1 MAQPQPVNERKTM
14 DIFQTHISVYN
25 GVTDNTGTRI
35 PLGTF
40 LFCKEYKDDILRL
53 RAVFDKETRNALKRS
68 LPQATI
74 SGVFSPT
81 RAKYNLS
88 QHSGLICVDIDAKDN
103 PDILDWE
110 TLKQDLSVLPQIA
123 YCALSVSGKGLFLV
137 IPLRYPEK
145 HLQQFR
151 QLQIDFRKMG
161 IMIDSACSDITRLR
175 CLSYDEHP
183 IINEN
188 ATLYEGV
195 YVEKPKH
202 KSFPTCFIYEG
213 ENTSAEVAVYCR
225 KIQQCGI
232 DITASY
238 DDWLKVGCALA
249 TLGESGRSLFHI
261 CSRQN
266 AKYNAAKTDKM
277 FTDLLRRNYQQVNIG
292 TFFWT
297 CKQYGITTKE

>member
-1 MAQPQPVNERKTM
+1 M

-25 GVTDNTGTRI
+25 GVTDNTGTRM

-53 RAVFDKETRNALKRS
+53 RAVFDKEKRNALKRS

-213 ENTSAEVAVYCR
+213 ENTSAEVAVCCR

-292 TFFWT
+292 TFFWM

>member
-14 DIFQTHISVYN
+14 DIFQTHISVYD
-25 GVTDNTGTRI
+25 GVTDNTGTI
-35 PLGTF
+35 MPLGTF

-53 RAVFDKETRNALKRS
+53 RAVFDKEKRNALKRS

-81 RAKYNLS
+81 RAKNNLS

-145 HLQQFR
+145 HLKQFR

-213 ENTSAEVAVYCR
+213 ENTSVEVAVCCR

-292 TFFWT
+292 TFFWM

>member
-1 MAQPQPVNERKTM
+1 M

-25 GVTDNTGTRI
+25 GVTDNTGTRM

-53 RAVFDKETRNALKRS
+53 RAVFDKEKRNALKRS

-81 RAKYNLS
+81 RAKNNLS

-213 ENTSAEVAVYCR
+213 ENTSAEVAVCCR

-292 TFFWT
+292 TFFWM
-297 CKQYGITTKE
+297 CKPHGITTKE

>member
-25 GVTDNTGTRI
+25 GVTDNTGIRI

-53 RAVFDKETRNALKRS
+53 RAVFDKEKRNALKRS

-81 RAKYNLS
+81 RAKNNLS

-213 ENTSAEVAVYCR
+213 ENTSAEVAVCCR

-249 TLGESGRSLFHI
+249 TLGENGRSLFHI
-261 CSRQN
+261 CSQQN

-292 TFFWT
+292 TFFWM

>member
-1 MAQPQPVNERKTM
+1 M

-25 GVTDNTGTRI
+25 GVTDNTGTRM

-53 RAVFDKETRNALKRS
+53 RAVFDKEKRNALKRS

-81 RAKYNLS
+81 RAKNNLS

-292 TFFWT
+292 TFFWM

>member
-1 MAQPQPVNERKTM
+1 MTQPQPVNQRKTM

-25 GVTDNTGTRI
+25 GVTDNAGI
-35 PLGTF
+35 IMPLGTF
-40 LFCKEYKDDILRL
+40 LFSKEYKDDILRL
-53 RAVFDKETRNALKRS
+53 RTVFDKDERNALKRS

-81 RAKYNLS
+81 RAKNNLS

-213 ENTSAEVAVYCR
+213 ENTSAEVAVCCR

-292 TFFWT
+292 TFFWM

>member
-1 MAQPQPVNERKTM
+1 MW
-14 DIFQTHISVYN
+14 
-25 GVTDNTGTRI
+25 
-35 PLGTF
+35 
-40 LFCKEYKDDILRL
+40 
-53 RAVFDKETRNALKRS
+53 
-68 LPQATI
+68 
-74 SGVFSPT
+74 
-81 RAKYNLS
+81 
-88 QHSGLICVDIDAKDN
+88 IDAKDN

-110 TLKQDLSVLPQIA
+110 TLKQELSVLPQIV

-195 YVEKPKH
+195 YVEKPKLQ
-202 KSFPTCFIYEG
+202 SLPTCFIYED
-213 ENTSAEVAVYCR
+213 ENTSAEVAVCCR

-249 TLGESGRSLFHI
+249 TLDESGRSLFHI

-266 AKYNAAKTDKM
+266 AKYNIAKTDKM
-277 FTDLLRRNYQQVNIG
+277 FIDLLRRNYQQVNIG
-292 TFFWT
+292 TFFWM

>member
-1 MAQPQPVNERKTM
+1 MAQPQPVIERKTM

-25 GVTDNTGTRI
+25 GVTDNTGTRM

-137 IPLRYPEK
+137 IPLRYHEK

-292 TFFWT
+292 TFFWM

>member
-14 DIFQTHISVYN
+14 DIFQTHISVYD
-25 GVTDNTGTRI
+25 GVTDNTGTI
-35 PLGTF
+35 MPLGTF

-53 RAVFDKETRNALKRS
+53 RAVFDKEKRNALKRS

-81 RAKYNLS
+81 RAKNNLS

-110 TLKQDLSVLPQIA
+110 TLKHDLSVLPQIA

-145 HLQQFR
+145 HLKQFR

-202 KSFPTCFIYEG
+202 KSLPTCFIYEG
-213 ENTSAEVAVYCR
+213 ENTSAEVAVCCR

-238 DDWLKVGCALA
+238 DDWLKVGCALT
-249 TLGESGRSLFHI
+249 TLGDNGRSLFHI
-261 CSRQN
+261 CSQQN

-292 TFFWT
+292 TFFWM

>member
-1 MAQPQPVNERKTM
+1 M

-53 RAVFDKETRNALKRS
+53 RAVFDKEKRNALKRS

-81 RAKYNLS
+81 RAKNNLS

-145 HLQQFR
+145 HLKQFR

-213 ENTSAEVAVYCR
+213 ENTSAEVAVCCR

-249 TLGESGRSLFHI
+249 TLGERGRSLFHI

-292 TFFWT
+292 TFFWM

>member
-1 MAQPQPVNERKTM
+1 M

-25 GVTDNTGTRI
+25 GVTDNTGTRM

-53 RAVFDKETRNALKRS
+53 RAVFDKEKRNALKRS

-81 RAKYNLS
+81 RAKNNLS

-213 ENTSAEVAVYCR
+213 ENTSAEVAVCCR

-249 TLGESGRSLFHI
+249 TLGENGRSLFHI
-261 CSRQN
+261 CSQQN

-292 TFFWT
+292 TFFWM

>member
-25 GVTDNTGTRI
+25 GVTDNTGTRM

-53 RAVFDKETRNALKRS
+53 RVVFDKETRNALKRS

-292 TFFWT
+292 TFFWM

>member
-1 MAQPQPVNERKTM
+1 M

-25 GVTDNTGTRI
+25 GVTDNTGTRM

-81 RAKYNLS
+81 RAKNNLS

-161 IMIDSACSDITRLR
+161 IMIDSACCDITRLR

-292 TFFWT
+292 TFFWM

>member
-25 GVTDNTGTRI
+25 GVTDNTGTRM

-53 RAVFDKETRNALKRS
+53 RAVFDKEKRNALKRS

-81 RAKYNLS
+81 RAKNNHS

-123 YCALSVSGKGLFLV
+123 YCALSVSGKGLFQV

-213 ENTSAEVAVYCR
+213 ENTSAEVAVCCR

-249 TLGESGRSLFHI
+249 TLDESGRSLFHI

-292 TFFWT
+292 TFFWM
-297 CKQYGITTKE
+297 CKQHGITTKE

>member
-1 MAQPQPVNERKTM
+1 MN
-14 DIFQTHISVYN
+14 IFQTHISVYN
-25 GVTDNTGTRI
+25 GVTDNTGTRM

-53 RAVFDKETRNALKRS
+53 RAVFDKEKRNALKRS

-81 RAKYNLS
+81 RAKNNLS

-213 ENTSAEVAVYCR
+213 ENTSAEVAVCCR
-225 KIQQCGI
+225 KIHQCGI

-249 TLGESGRSLFHI
+249 TLGENGRSLFHI
-261 CSRQN
+261 CSQQN
-266 AKYNAAKTDKM
+266 AKYNATKTDKM

-292 TFFWT
+292 TFFWM

>member
-1 MAQPQPVNERKTM
+1 M

-25 GVTDNTGTRI
+25 GVTDNTGTRM

-53 RAVFDKETRNALKRS
+53 RAVFDKEKRNALKRS

-81 RAKYNLS
+81 RAKNNLS

-213 ENTSAEVAVYCR
+213 ENTSAEVAVCCR

-249 TLGESGRSLFHI
+249 TLGERGRSLFHI
-261 CSRQN
+261 CSRKN
-266 AKYNAAKTDKM
+266 AKYNATKTDKM

-292 TFFWT
+292 TFFWM

>member
-1 MAQPQPVNERKTM
+1 M

-25 GVTDNTGTRI
+25 GVTDNTGTRM

-53 RAVFDKETRNALKRS
+53 RAVFDKEKRNALKRS

-81 RAKYNLS
+81 RAKNNLS
-88 QHSGLICVDIDAKDN
+88 QHSGLISVDIDAKDN

-213 ENTSAEVAVYCR
+213 ENTSAEVAVCCR

-292 TFFWT
+292 TFFWM
-297 CKQYGITTKE
+297 CKQHGITTKE

>member
-1 MAQPQPVNERKTM
+1 MAQPQPVIERKTM

-25 GVTDNTGTRI
+25 GVTDNTGTRM

-161 IMIDSACSDITRLR
+161 IMIDSACCDITRLR

-292 TFFWT
+292 TFFWM

>member
-1 MAQPQPVNERKTM
+1 M

-25 GVTDNTGTRI
+25 GVTDNTGTRM

-40 LFCKEYKDDILRL
+40 LFCKEYKDEILRL
-53 RAVFDKETRNALKRS
+53 RAVFDKEKRNVLKRS

-81 RAKYNLS
+81 RTKNNLS

-151 QLQIDFRKMG
+151 QLQIDFQKME

-195 YVEKPKH
+195 YVEKPKYH
-202 KSFPTCFIYEG
+202 SFHPYLIYKG
-213 ENTSAEVAVYCR
+213 ENTLSDVAACCR
-225 KIQQCGI
+225 KINERSI
-232 DITASY
+232 DITTSY

-277 FTDLLRRNYQQVNIG
+277 FNDLLRRNYQQVNIG
-292 TFFWT
+292 TFFWM
-297 CKQYGITTKE
+297 CKQHGITTKE

>member
-1 MAQPQPVNERKTM
+1 M

-25 GVTDNTGTRI
+25 GVTDNTGTRM

-53 RAVFDKETRNALKRS
+53 RAVFDKEKRNALKRS

-81 RAKYNLS
+81 RAKNNLS

-123 YCALSVSGKGLFLV
+123 YCALSVSGKGLFMV

-213 ENTSAEVAVYCR
+213 ENTSAEVAVCCR

-249 TLGESGRSLFHI
+249 TLGESGRALFHI

-277 FTDLLRRNYQQVNIG
+277 FADLLRRNYQQVNIG
-292 TFFWT
+292 TFFWM
-297 CKQYGITTKE
+297 CKQHGITTKE

>member
-25 GVTDNTGTRI
+25 GVTDNTGTRM

-53 RAVFDKETRNALKRS
+53 RAVFDKEKRNALKRS

-81 RAKYNLS
+81 RAKNNLS

-249 TLGESGRSLFHI
+249 TIGESGRSLFHI

-292 TFFWT
+292 TFFWM

>member
-1 MAQPQPVNERKTM
+1 M

-25 GVTDNTGTRI
+25 GVTDNTGTRM

-53 RAVFDKETRNALKRS
+53 RAVFDKEKRNALKRS

-81 RAKYNLS
+81 RAKNNLS
-88 QHSGLICVDIDAKDN
+88 QHSGLICVNIDAKDN

-292 TFFWT
+292 TFFWM

>member
-14 DIFQTHISVYN
+14 DIFQTHISVYD
-25 GVTDNTGTRI
+25 GVTDNTGTI
-35 PLGTF
+35 MPLGTF

-53 RAVFDKETRNALKRS
+53 RAVFDKEKRNALKRS

-81 RAKYNLS
+81 RAKNNLS

-145 HLQQFR
+145 HLKQFR

-213 ENTSAEVAVYCR
+213 ENTSAEVAVCCR

-238 DDWLKVGCALA
+238 DDWLKVGCALT
-249 TLGESGRSLFHI
+249 TLGENGRSLFHI
-261 CSRQN
+261 CSQQN

-292 TFFWT
+292 TFFWM

>member
-1 MAQPQPVNERKTM
+1 M
-14 DIFQTHISVYN
+14 
-25 GVTDNTGTRI
+25 

-53 RAVFDKETRNALKRS
+53 RAVFDKEKRNALKRS

-81 RAKYNLS
+81 RAKNNLS

-213 ENTSAEVAVYCR
+213 ENTSAEVAVCCR

-249 TLGESGRSLFHI
+249 TLGERGRSLFHI

-292 TFFWT
+292 TFFWM

>member
-1 MAQPQPVNERKTM
+1 M
-14 DIFQTHISVYN
+14 DIFQTHVSVYN
-25 GVTDNTGTRI
+25 GVTDNTGTRM

-53 RAVFDKETRNALKRS
+53 RAVFDKEKRNALKRS

-81 RAKYNLS
+81 RAKNNLS

-213 ENTSAEVAVYCR
+213 ENTSAEVAVCCR

-292 TFFWT
+292 TFFWM

>member
-1 MAQPQPVNERKTM
+1 M

-25 GVTDNTGTRI
+25 GVTDNTGTRM

-53 RAVFDKETRNALKRS
+53 RAVFDKEKRNALKRS

-81 RAKYNLS
+81 RAKNNLS

-145 HLQQFR
+145 HLKQFR

-195 YVEKPKH
+195 YMEKPKH

-213 ENTSAEVAVYCR
+213 ENTSAEVAVCCR

-249 TLGESGRSLFHI
+249 TIGESGRSLFHI

-292 TFFWT
+292 TFFWM
-297 CKQYGITTKE
+297 CKQHGITTKE

>member
-25 GVTDNTGTRI
+25 GVTDNTGTI
-35 PLGTF
+35 MPLGTF

-53 RAVFDKETRNALKRS
+53 RAVFDKEKRNALKRS

-81 RAKYNLS
+81 RAKNNLS

-145 HLQQFR
+145 HLKQFR

-195 YVEKPKH
+195 YMEKPKH

-213 ENTSAEVAVYCR
+213 ENTSAEVAVCCR

-249 TLGESGRSLFHI
+249 TLGERGRSLFHI

-292 TFFWT
+292 TFFWM

>member
-1 MAQPQPVNERKTM
+1 M

-25 GVTDNTGTRI
+25 GVTDNTGTRM

-53 RAVFDKETRNALKRS
+53 RAVFDKEKRNALKRS

-81 RAKYNLS
+81 RAKNNLS

-213 ENTSAEVAVYCR
+213 ENTSAEVAVCCR

-249 TLGESGRSLFHI
+249 TIGESGRSLFHI

-292 TFFWT
+292 TFFWM

>member
-25 GVTDNTGTRI
+25 GVTDNTGTRM

-53 RAVFDKETRNALKRS
+53 RAVFDKEKCNALKRS

-81 RAKYNLS
+81 RAKNNHS

-123 YCALSVSGKGLFLV
+123 YCALSVSGKGLFQV

-213 ENTSAEVAVYCR
+213 ENTSAEVAVCCR

-292 TFFWT
+292 TFFWM
-297 CKQYGITTKE
+297 CKQHGITTKE

>member
-1 MAQPQPVNERKTM
+1 MTQPQPVNQRKTM
-14 DIFQTHISVYN
+14 DIFQTHVSVYN
-25 GVTDNTGTRI
+25 GVTDNTGTI
-35 PLGTF
+35 MPLGTF

-53 RAVFDKETRNALKRS
+53 RVVFDKEKRNALKRS

-81 RAKYNLS
+81 RAKNNLS

-213 ENTSAEVAVYCR
+213 ENTSAEVAVCCR

-266 AKYNAAKTDKM
+266 AKYNAAKTDNM

-292 TFFWT
+292 TFFWM
-297 CKQYGITTKE
+297 CKQYGITIKE

>member
-25 GVTDNTGTRI
+25 GVTDNTGTRM

-292 TFFWT
+292 TFFWM

>member
-14 DIFQTHISVYN
+14 DIFQTHISVYD
-25 GVTDNTGTRI
+25 GVTDNTGTI
-35 PLGTF
+35 MPLGTF

-53 RAVFDKETRNALKRS
+53 RAVFDKEKRNALKRS

-81 RAKYNLS
+81 RAKNNLS

-213 ENTSAEVAVYCR
+213 ENTSAEVAVCCR

-249 TLGESGRSLFHI
+249 TLGERGRSLFHI

-292 TFFWT
+292 TFFWM
-297 CKQYGITTKE
+297 CKQNGITTKE

>member
-1 MAQPQPVNERKTM
+1 MS
-14 DIFQTHISVYN
+14 IFQNQISVYN
-25 GVTDNTGTRI
+25 GVTDNTGTRM

-53 RAVFDKETRNALKRS
+53 RAVFDKEKRNALKRS

-81 RAKYNLS
+81 RAKNNLS

-213 ENTSAEVAVYCR
+213 ENTSAEVAVCCR

-292 TFFWT
+292 TFFWM

>member
-1 MAQPQPVNERKTM
+1 M
-14 DIFQTHISVYN
+14 
-25 GVTDNTGTRI
+25 TDNTGTRI

-53 RAVFDKETRNALKRS
+53 RAVFDKEKRNALKRS

-81 RAKYNLS
+81 RAKNNLS

-145 HLQQFR
+145 HLKQFR

-195 YVEKPKH
+195 YMEKPKH

-213 ENTSAEVAVYCR
+213 ENTSAEVAVCCR

-292 TFFWT
+292 TFFWM
-297 CKQYGITTKE
+297 CKQHGITTKE